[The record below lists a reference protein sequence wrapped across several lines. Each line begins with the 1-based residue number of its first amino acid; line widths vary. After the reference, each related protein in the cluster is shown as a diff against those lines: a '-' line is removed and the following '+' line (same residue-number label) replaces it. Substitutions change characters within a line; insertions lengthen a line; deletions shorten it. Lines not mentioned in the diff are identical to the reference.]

1 MAKHRKPSKAKLRA
15 AAMVMAE
22 AAAGRENTLR
32 AALKDARGQ
41 KARKKRKKKRSG
53 KGGQIPMEVLLKR
66 YDRLGRILKSRG
78 FNE

>member
-1 MAKHRKPSKAKLRA
+1 MAKRRKPSKAKLRA

-22 AAAGRENTLR
+22 AAAGRERTLH
-32 AALKDARGQ
+32 AALKDARGV

-53 KGGQIPMEVLLKR
+53 KGGQIPMHVLIHR
-66 YDRLGRILKSRG
+66 YDKLGRVLKARG